1 MGKIKSQFWGILFFT
16 LTTTG
21 VFAGEADIKI
31 PDLATV
37 NFTLFNIHF
46 PGMYILYAGLLVCV
60 LGAVFGLMQYQQTR
74 NLPVHESMRLVSNT
88 IWETCKTYLW
98 QQGKFL
104 AILWVLIA
112 VCMTYYFLGLQDT
125 SFG

>member
-21 VFAGEADIKI
+21 TFAGEADIKI
-31 PDLATV
+31 PDLGSV
-37 NFTLFNIHF
+37 NFSVNFYSHSIHF
-46 PGMYILYAGLLVCV
+46 PGMYLLYAGLLVCL

-104 AILWVLIA
+104 AILW
-112 VCMTYYFLGLQDT
+112 
-125 SFG
+125 